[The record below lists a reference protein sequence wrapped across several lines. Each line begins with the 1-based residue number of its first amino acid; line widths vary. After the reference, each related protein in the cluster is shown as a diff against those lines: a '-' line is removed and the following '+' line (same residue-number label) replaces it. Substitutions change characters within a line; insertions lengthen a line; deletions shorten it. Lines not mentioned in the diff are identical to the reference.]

1 MRSIVPIN
9 PLFLDIDRM
18 FDEDFPVMRGTFS
31 PPIDV
36 YQKKDALVVETP
48 IPNVDPDKVEISV
61 ENDVLTVSGRTERK
75 TETKREDYY
84 RKEVREGSFSRSVI
98 LPMSVRSDQAEALY
112 ENGTLRITLP
122 KMEEAKPK
130 RIAIRAKSA

>member
-1 MRSIVPIN
+1 MN

-18 FDEDFPVMRGTFS
+18 FDEDFPMMTGVFS

-36 YQKKDALVVETP
+36 YQENDALVVETP

-98 LPMSVRSDQAEALY
+98 LPMSVRSDQAEAVY
-112 ENGTLRITLP
+112 KNGTLRITLP
-122 KMEEAKPK
+122 KMEKAKSK
-130 RIAIRAKSA
+130 RIAIKAKSV

>member
-1 MRSIVPIN
+1 
-9 PLFLDIDRM
+9 
-18 FDEDFPVMRGTFS
+18 
-31 PPIDV
+31 
-36 YQKKDALVVETP
+36 VVETP